1 MACSQGQGEVAVQRQ
16 SLIEG
21 FRSACLRTEDAINSQ
36 LVPFCSF
43 WTVSS
48 DWSTG
53 TRINHIG
60 SLSCKLLRRNAPI
73 RPEW

>member
-48 DWSTG
+48 DSVYG
-53 TRINHIG
+53 YAHSIVYRLAELRIAEAKR
-60 SLSCKLLRRNAPI
+60 SDAP
-73 RPEW
+73 